1 MHPANATATAP
12 WLTLAAGREAPL
24 AAPEGAVEGARDLPA
39 PLAAPFLRPFGGGA
53 LGPSA
58 TGPTGLAAGLGG
70 TAAAV
75 VVVPLDDG
83 VRAARPLPLTTSA
96 ARGGAAA
103 RAGAAGTTVAITTG
117 RTGVASGGSPR
128 TRSGGRARST
138 GRLRR
143 SGVVRVLLD
152 GGGAGGGADPGGAT
166 TTLVIT
172 HELIPLTAP
181 GDDAQARVAGVVASS
196 RDELV
201 ASGEG
206 PDWDGR
212 GRGMI
217 RDGGNA
223 EAVGPQ
229 VADA

>member
-12 WLTLAAGREAPL
+12 WLTLAAGREAPFDT
-24 AAPEGAVEGARDLPA
+24 PESAVDGARDLPA
-39 PLAAPFLRPFGGGA
+39 PLAAPFLRPLGGGA

-75 VVVPLDDG
+75 VVVPLDAG
-83 VRAARPLPLTTSA
+83 ARAARPLPLTTCE
-96 ARGGAAA
+96 ARGSAAA
-103 RAGAAGTTVAITTG
+103 RKGATGTTAAITTG
-117 RTGVASGGSPR
+117 RTGATSGGSPR
-128 TRSGGRARST
+128 TRSAGRARCT

-143 SGVVRVLLD
+143 GGVERVLLD
-152 GGGAGGGADPGGAT
+152 GGGAGGGADPGGGT
-166 TTLVIT
+166 TTLGIV

-181 GDDAQARVAGVVASS
+181 GGVIRACVAGVVASS

-206 PDWDGR
+206 PDRDGR

-217 RDGGNA
+217 RDEGSA

-229 VADA
+229 VDDA